1 MLPSLKEET
10 TIRKIA
16 RTYDQERAYNMYISK
31 ILKQRK
37 TTSLAVKTLKQRKT
51 TSLAVKTLKQRKTT
65 SLGVKTPRNN
75 RMQILTLHVENKL
88 LTVKSPD
95 EETCNVRIKN
105 CVHHREQLLSQ
116 LYTVS
121 K

>member
-1 MLPSLKEET
+1 MPPRSLKEET

-37 TTSLAVKTLKQRKT
+37 TTRLAVKTLKKRKT
-51 TSLAVKTLKQRKTT
+51 TSLAVKTPK
-65 SLGVKTPRNN
+65 NN
-75 RMQILTLHVENKL
+75 KMEILALQVENKL

-95 EETCNVRIKN
+95 EETCNIGIKN
-105 CVHHREQLLSQ
+105 CVHRREQLLSQ
-116 LYTVS
+116 LHI
-121 K
+121 

>member
-1 MLPSLKEET
+1 MPPRSLKEET

-37 TTSLAVKTLKQRKT
+37 TTSLAVKTLKKRKT
-51 TSLAVKTLKQRKTT
+51 TSLAVKTLKKRKTT
-65 SLGVKTPRNN
+65 SFAVKTPKNN
-75 RMQILTLHVENKL
+75 KMEILALQVENKL

-95 EETCNVRIKN
+95 EETCNIGIKN
-105 CVHHREQLLSQ
+105 CVHRREQLLSQ
-116 LYTVS
+116 LYI
-121 K
+121 

>member
-1 MLPSLKEET
+1 MPPRSLKEET

-37 TTSLAVKTLKQRKT
+37 TTSLAVKTLKKRKT
-51 TSLAVKTLKQRKTT
+51 TSLAVKTPK
-65 SLGVKTPRNN
+65 NN
-75 RMQILTLHVENKL
+75 KMEILALQVENKL

-95 EETCNVRIKN
+95 EETCNIGIKN
-105 CVHHREQLLSQ
+105 CVHRREQLLSQ
-116 LYTVS
+116 LYI
-121 K
+121 